1 MPISAQE
8 EQIFRKYKMQI
19 GTAIANQTYGI
30 PGQLGTGQ
38 LGTFTGIASPNAIT
52 NCKYFVMYFDTS
64 IGGYKGTWWDTD
76 EEAAEDVRK
85 IQANNSSTH
94 VVILTKDQEWLR
106 TWERR

>member
-8 EQIFRKYKMQI
+8 EQIFRNYKMQI
-19 GTAIANQTYGI
+19 GTAIANQTYMI
-30 PGQLGTGQ
+30 PPGTAG
-38 LGTFTGIASPNAIT
+38 GSFSGIASPNAIT

-64 IGGYKGTWWDTD
+64 IGGYKGAWWDTD

>member
-1 MPISAQE
+1 M
-8 EQIFRKYKMQI
+8 MI
-19 GTAIANQTYGI
+19 GTI
-30 PGQLGTGQ
+30 PPVVQGGMIGGTS
-38 LGTFTGIASPNAIT
+38 TGAVVSGMCT

-64 IGGYKGTWWDTD
+64 IGGYRGTWWDTD

-85 IQANNSSTH
+85 IQSSNSCTH